1 MKFKKLALT
10 LAVTTVLFGPVFPQ
24 QAFSQTT
31 PATTQTQGQGSIA
44 GRVIND
50 VTGDVLP
57 GASIRLQESG
67 REAVASGDGSFLFSN
82 LAAGNY
88 TMVISYEGLEPQR
101 VAIQVQ
107 TGSSAR
113 RDFRLTNST
122 VMPEEIL
129 VLSRLSGFA
138 SSINMQRNAPSV
150 RTVVSADA
158 LGQIREGNIGDALVR
173 LPGLSV
179 ETRAGVQRTAT
190 IRGLAPQYNTV
201 TVNGL
206 RMTNVDGNRDIALD
220 SFPANM
226 LARVDVI
233 KAPTPDMSADAIGG
247 TVNLV
252 TKSAY
257 DKVGRTFDVEAGTT
271 YNDNR
276 DTWNR
281 QAGVTFGDTFGET
294 EQFGLLASLFYFR
307 DHRGYDVVDTAYTV
321 SAADSYFINR
331 SLYYDRKETKDK
343 VGAGL
348 SFDYRPSDDTQLSFS
363 GIYHYDYRDLERRGT
378 DYRPNPATQSNVSS
392 TAGTSTGG
400 RVDAIAF
407 YREPKNVFELY
418 SGNMTHRTGDWNLE
432 GRVAYSKAT
441 KEYPVTLQVVN
452 SWNGVNMTYDR
463 TDPDFPIFKVNNG
476 VDISDPARLQ
486 FRQFDTNQVPRV
498 EDEWSIDTHA
508 ERDFGYASI
517 PWTLKT
523 GLRATFKDATQS
535 QPDTVRYTGL
545 TGTTAASLVDL
556 YSNAD
561 YMSESNGR
569 AVLIPVF
576 PDWRQYLNLQKT
588 SQQSFTQNAAAVL
601 FTNQTRANAD
611 FTIAEDI
618 FAGYLMADIDFN
630 GLQILTGVRVE
641 ATEINSEA
649 NAVSVSGGTVTA
661 VNRVS
666 DSASYTN
673 VLPGVHARYTMMD
686 DRLVL
691 RSSITKAISRPP
703 PGDLIPSRQE
713 NAQLNQRIIGNPNL
727 KPAEADNFD
736 LTAEYFLPPL
746 GVLSAGAFYK
756 DISNF
761 VFSSSRIASDGVD
774 ERTRVNGEGGK
785 VKGLE
790 LVWVQQLSF
799 LPGLLSGLGVEANY
813 TWLDS
818 EGSYPNR
825 AVDDLPL
832 VNSPKYIYNG
842 IVSYAD
848 GPFSARVSYNRLPE
862 RLESVGGRQALD
874 RYNAASSVWDLAFD
888 YTISDSTS
896 AFLNV
901 KNLTDTPSV
910 QYQGNRGNPTSVV
923 YYGRQFNAGVKVS
936 F

>member
-1 MKFKKLALT
+1 M
-10 LAVTTVLFGPVFPQ
+10 AVSTVLFGGAFPQ
-24 QAFSQTT
+24 LVLSQTT
-31 PATTQTQGQGSIA
+31 SSTTQSQGQSVIA
-44 GRVIND
+44 GRIIND

-57 GASIRLQESG
+57 GAIIRLEESG
-67 REAVASGDGSFLFSN
+67 RETVASGDGSFLFSN
-82 LAAGNY
+82 LVAGNY
-88 TMVISYEGLEPQR
+88 TVVISYEGLEPQR
-101 VAIQVQ
+101 VTIQAQ
-107 TGSSAR
+107 TGSAAR
-113 RDFRLTNST
+113 SDFSLSNPS
-122 VMPEEIL
+122 VLPQEIL

-138 SSINMQRNAPSV
+138 SSINLQRNAPSV

-173 LPGLSV
+173 LPGLSL

-226 LARVDVI
+226 VARVDVI

-257 DKVGRTFDVEAGTT
+257 DRVGRTFDIEVGTT

-281 QAGVTFGDTFGET
+281 QAGVTFGDTFGEQ

-321 SAADSYFINR
+321 SAADAFFINR

-348 SFDYRPSDDTQLSFS
+348 AFDYRPSDDTQLSFS
-363 GIYHYDYRDLERRGT
+363 GIYHYDYRDLHRRAI
-378 DYRPNPATQSNVSS
+378 DYRPNPSTQTNVSA

-400 RVDAIAF
+400 RVDSIVF

-418 SGNMTHRTGDWNLE
+418 TGNITHRTGDWNLE
-432 GRVAYSKAT
+432 SRLAYSQAT
-441 KEYPVTLQVVN
+441 KTYPVTLQVVN

-463 TDPDFPIFKVNNG
+463 SNPDFPTFQVNNG

-498 EDEWSIDTHA
+498 EDEWSFDTHA
-508 ERDFGYASI
+508 ERDFGYTSL

-523 GLRATFKDATQS
+523 GLRATFKDASQS
-535 QPDTVRYTGL
+535 QPDTVRFTGL
-545 TGTTAASLVDL
+545 TGPTTASLTER

-561 YMSESNGR
+561 YMSASGGR

-576 PDWRQYLNLQKT
+576 PDWKQYLNLQQT
-588 SQQSFTQNAAAVL
+588 SPQSLTQTAAARL
-601 FTNQTRANAD
+601 FSAETLANAD

-618 FAGYLMADIDFN
+618 YAGYLMADIDLN
-630 GLQILTGVRVE
+630 GIQVLTGVRVE
-641 ATEINSEA
+641 ATEISSEA
-649 NAVSVSGGTVTA
+649 NAVTVSGGQITA

-673 VLPGVHARYTMMD
+673 VLPGVHARYAMMD

-691 RSSITKAISRPP
+691 RSSVTKAISRPP

-727 KPAEADNFD
+727 KPAESDNFD
-736 LTAEYFLPPL
+736 VTAEYFLPPL
-746 GVLSAGAFYK
+746 GVLSAGVFYK
-756 DISNF
+756 EISNF

-799 LPGLLSGLGVEANY
+799 LPGLLSGLGIEANY

-818 EGSYPNR
+818 QGSYPDR
-825 AVDDLPL
+825 AAKNLPL

-862 RLESVGGRQALD
+862 RLEAVGSRQVLD
-874 RYNAASSVWDLAFD
+874 RHNAASSIWDLAFE
-888 YTISDSTS
+888 YTVSDNTS